1 MHQVPLPEERGAAEG
16 AWQAVSK
23 IRRVLVIFFWSMAQ
37 IAFAQAPAQ
46 QSGANIPPGLAQKQA
61 FARSMIEDASVAGR
75 IQSSQDAEASRLFA
89 LAKDNYA
96 SALVAL
102 KEGNFASA
110 EKQFN
115 EAMSAMGKARR
126 QAPDTAALAAKQSAE
141 YEKKL
146 ASVESLKK
154 SYLGYLKG
162 RKADAKD
169 KETEESAS
177 LGINRLMEAAK
188 KHAAENKPDDALRTL
203 GKAEQVMKSAM
214 NRILGSTTID
224 FTPKFETPTEEYAY
238 ELERNRSYLEAIPV
252 AISQLN
258 PADDAKK
265 NIENLVERNRVAI
278 NQASEY
284 AGQKDYRQALASVR
298 AGTGYLQ
305 LALTAAG
312 LAVPQELK
320 AD

>member
-1 MHQVPLPEERGAAEG
+1 MNMSRWMFIAL
-16 AWQAVSK
+16 
-23 IRRVLVIFFWSMAQ
+23 FWGLAQ
-37 IAFAQAPAQ
+37 GAFAQAPAQ
-46 QSGANIPPGLAQKQA
+46 QGSANIPAGLTQKQT
-61 FARSMIEDASVAGR
+61 FARSMIENAPVAAR
-75 IQSSQDAEASRLFA
+75 IQASQDAEALRLFT
-89 LAKDNYA
+89 LAKDSYA
-96 SALVAL
+96 SGLAAM
-102 KEGNFASA
+102 KEGNFAGA

-115 EAMSAMGKARR
+115 EAISAMGKAGR

-162 RKADAKD
+162 RKSDAKD

-224 FTPKFETPTEEYAY
+224 FTPKFETLAEEYAY

-252 AISQLN
+252 AIAQLN
-258 PADDAKK
+258 PTDEAKK
-265 NIENLVERNRVAI
+265 NVESLVERNRVAI
-278 NQASEY
+278 NQAREY

-298 AGTGYLQ
+298 AGTGDLQ

-312 LAVPQELK
+312 LIVPQDSK
-320 AD
+320 TD